1 MGTEGVPGQGGWVFA
16 AGKLE
21 IFDEKLC
28 MLVSANVKTI
38 NSGLIIE
45 DVAPNKIIGGGTSP
59 CPRSL
64 RLCDWCSVKY
74 CVLIRQSSVNQS
86 CVASKIVNDC
96 ETLRCTKTHRF
107 EIKR

>member
-21 IFDEKLC
+21 IFHEKLC

-45 DVAPNKIIGGGTSP
+45 DVAPNKIIGGGAHPHAPGVYGFVTGA
-59 CPRSL
+59 
-64 RLCDWCSVKY
+64 V
-74 CVLIRQSSVNQS
+74 
-86 CVASKIVNDC
+86 
-96 ETLRCTKTHRF
+96 
-107 EIKR
+107 

>member
-28 MLVSANVKTI
+28 GLVSANVKTI

-45 DVAPNKIIGGGTSP
+45 DVAPNKIIGAGGAHPHARGVYGFVTGA
-59 CPRSL
+59 
-64 RLCDWCSVKY
+64 V
-74 CVLIRQSSVNQS
+74 
-86 CVASKIVNDC
+86 
-96 ETLRCTKTHRF
+96 
-107 EIKR
+107 